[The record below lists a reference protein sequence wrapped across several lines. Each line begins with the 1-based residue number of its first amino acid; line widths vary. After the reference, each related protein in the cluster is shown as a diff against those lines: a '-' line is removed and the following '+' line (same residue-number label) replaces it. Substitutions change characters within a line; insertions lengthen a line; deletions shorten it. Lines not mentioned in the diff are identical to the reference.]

1 MDLSAKARIYIC
13 FVVLVALAAVAY
25 YTRFLAFVS
34 LEQIA
39 AFVLFILLG
48 FLSEVYAIWIPLYGT
63 EMSSSIAIYS
73 ASLFILG
80 PAHAVLVVLAATL
93 GSEILM
99 RWDHLKNAPT
109 KFAYAVTFNV
119 SQWVVTLSI
128 VGILVAFARTLP
140 LTLAIPG
147 DFLWALV
154 GFWCCAG
161 VNLALVTG
169 IVTITERKNFFYG
182 FTTSLKDFSL
192 QYVSLFV
199 SSLLLV
205 VLYSVSIWHMFYAIV
220 PLVLVHIS
228 FRSYLRLRTE
238 ARKTFERISALLD
251 ERDHYTAVH
260 SDEVADLAVKI
271 AQDMKLSQGEVEKVD
286 VAGRVHDIGKMAIP
300 DAILLK
306 PGPLSEEEWR
316 VMKRHPVVSAE
327 LIQGLEIYAPVVMA
341 VKHEHER
348 WDGSGYPDGLKG
360 EEIPL
365 VARII
370 AAADIFNA
378 LITKRPYREA
388 FTHEE
393 AIDTIRQLRGTDLD
407 PVVAEALLR
416 VVDERQP

>member
-1 MDLSAKARIYIC
+1 MIFAIGCTTPLMLTSA
-13 FVVLVALAAVAY
+13 
-25 YTRFLAFVS
+25 
-34 LEQIA
+34 
-39 AFVLFILLG
+39 
-48 FLSEVYAIWIPLYGT
+48 
-63 EMSSSIAIYS
+63 
-73 ASLFILG
+73 
-80 PAHAVLVVLAATL
+80 H
-93 GSEILM
+93 
-99 RWDHLKNAPT
+99 
-109 KFAYAVTFNV
+109 
-119 SQWVVTLSI
+119 
-128 VGILVAFARTLP
+128 
-140 LTLAIPG
+140 
-147 DFLWALV
+147 DFLWAFAAFL
-154 GFWCCAG
+154 CYAG
-161 VNLALVTG
+161 INVALVTG
-169 IVTITERKNFFYG
+169 VVSLTAHKSFFYG
-182 FTTSLKDFSL
+182 FKAALKDFSL

-199 SSLLLV
+199 TALLLV
-205 VLYSVSIWHMFYAIV
+205 ILYTISIWHMFFAII
-220 PLVLVHIS
+220 PLALVHLS
-228 FRSYLRLRTE
+228 FRSYLKLRTE

-306 PGPLSEEEWR
+306 PGPLSEEEWG

>member
-1 MDLSAKARIYIC
+1 VDLPVKARIYIFC
-13 FVVLVALAAVAY
+13 LV
-25 YTRFLAFVS
+25 FLAVVGIVYHTWDLAFTS
-34 LEQIA
+34 LEQIV
-39 AFVLFILLG
+39 AFALFILLG
-48 FLSEVYAIWIPLYGT
+48 FLSEVYATWIPIYGT
-63 EMSSSIAIYS
+63 EMSASIAVYS
-73 ASLFILG
+73 AALFILG
-80 PAHAVLVVLAATL
+80 PSHAVPVVLIATL
-93 GSEILM
+93 ASEILM
-99 RWDHLKNAPT
+99 RWEYLRHAPVR
-109 KFAYAVTFNV
+109 FMYVATFNV

-128 VGILVAFARTLP
+128 VGVLVAFARTLP
-140 LTLAIPG
+140 LTLAIPE

-161 VNLALVTG
+161 INLALVTG
-169 IVTITERKNFFYG
+169 IVTITDRKNFFYG

-192 QYVSLFV
+192 QYVSLFA

-205 VLYSVSIWHMFYAIV
+205 VLYSLSIWYMFYAIV
-220 PLVLVHIS
+220 PLALVHVS
-228 FRSYLRLRTE
+228 FRSYLKLRTE
-238 ARKTFERISALLD
+238 ARKTFERISTLLD

-260 SDEVADLAVKI
+260 SDAVANLAVKI
-271 AQDMKLSQGEVEKVD
+271 AQEMKLYQGEIEKID
-286 VAGRVHDIGKMAIP
+286 VAGRVHDIGKIAVP

-306 PGPLSEEEWR
+306 PGPLNEEEWR

-327 LIQGLEIYAPVVMA
+327 LIQGLEIYAPVVLA

-348 WDGSGYPDGLKG
+348 WDGSGYPDGLKE

-365 VARII
+365 IARII

-393 AIDTIRQLRGTDLD
+393 AIETIRQLRGTDLD

-416 VVDERQP
+416 VVDEQQS